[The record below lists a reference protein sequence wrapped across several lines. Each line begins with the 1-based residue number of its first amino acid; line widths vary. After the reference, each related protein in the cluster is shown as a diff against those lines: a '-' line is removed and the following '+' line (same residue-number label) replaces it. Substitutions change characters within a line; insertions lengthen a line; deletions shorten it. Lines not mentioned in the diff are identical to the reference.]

1 MWREPEY
8 QSIKELDRK
17 RVLQL
22 HTQPTTYIDMLS
34 IIEHP
39 AFLQF
44 YEHLFAEGLAVEDTG
59 EAGEGG
65 STGDLIKVGLRED
78 YEPFDFEWP
87 MIVREA
93 EEELEDVEIDVK
105 ERNVFNVR
113 INADGYLALYRH
125 GNYDFIALE
134 DLRAQAK
141 EFIDNPHNLG
151 SLPEKHVKDIEL
163 LGPMAVTENHV
174 ISVQTD
180 RGTPYNI
187 YFQVQNELVAAYN
200 ELRDELS
207 MARFHKPYAALDEEH
222 KVAFRA
228 TLSS

>member
-1 MWREPEY
+1 MAKKKKKMPGLNT
-8 QSIKELDRK
+8 SSTADISFMLLIFFL
-17 RVLQL
+17 V
-22 HTQPTTYIDMLS
+22 TTSMDTDM
-34 IIEHP
+34 
-39 AFLQF
+39 
-44 YEHLFAEGLAVEDTG
+44 GLARRLPQPPED
-59 EAGEGG
+59 
-65 STGDLIKVGLRED
+65 DQK
-78 YEPFDFEWP
+78 
-87 MIVREA
+87 
-93 EEELEDVEIDVK
+93 DVEIDVK

-113 INADGYLALYRH
+113 INADGYLALYRN

-163 LGPMAVTENHV
+163 LGPMAVTDNHV

-207 MARFHKPYAALDEEH
+207 MARFHKPYAALDEERR
-222 KVAFRA
+222 VAIRA
-228 TLSS
+228 VYPQKISEAEPKKYGGN

>member
-1 MWREPEY
+1 MAKKKKKMPGLNT
-8 QSIKELDRK
+8 SSTADISFMLLIFFL
-17 RVLQL
+17 V
-22 HTQPTTYIDMLS
+22 TTSMDTDM
-34 IIEHP
+34 
-39 AFLQF
+39 
-44 YEHLFAEGLAVEDTG
+44 GLARRLPQPPED
-59 EAGEGG
+59 
-65 STGDLIKVGLRED
+65 DQK
-78 YEPFDFEWP
+78 
-87 MIVREA
+87 
-93 EEELEDVEIDVK
+93 DVEIDVK

-113 INADGYLALYRH
+113 INADGYLALYRN

-163 LGPMAVTENHV
+163 LGPMAVTDNHV

-187 YFQVQNELVAAYN
+187 YFQVQNELVAAYS

-207 MARFHKPYAALDEEH
+207 MARFHKPYAALDEERR
-222 KVAFRA
+222 VAIRA
-228 TLSS
+228 VYPQKISEAEPKKYGGN

>member
-1 MWREPEY
+1 MA
-8 QSIKELDRK
+8 KKKRK
-17 RVLQL
+17 MPGLNTSSTADISFMLLIFFLV
-22 HTQPTTYIDMLS
+22 TTSMDTDM
-34 IIEHP
+34 
-39 AFLQF
+39 
-44 YEHLFAEGLAVEDTG
+44 GLARRLPQPPEK
-59 EAGEGG
+59 EQ
-65 STGDLIKVGLRED
+65 
-78 YEPFDFEWP
+78 
-87 MIVREA
+87 
-93 EEELEDVEIDVK
+93 EDVEIDVK

-163 LGPMAVTENHV
+163 LGLMAVTENHV

-222 KVAFRA
+222 KVAIRA
-228 TLSS
+228 VYPQKISEAEPKKYGGN